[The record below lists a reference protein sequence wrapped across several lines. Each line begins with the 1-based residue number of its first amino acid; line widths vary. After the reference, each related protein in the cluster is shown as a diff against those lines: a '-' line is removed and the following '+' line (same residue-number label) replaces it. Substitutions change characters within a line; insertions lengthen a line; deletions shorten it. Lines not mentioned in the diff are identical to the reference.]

1 VNTNVIAL
9 LGAGALVV
17 ADLHAATIPVRMRQD
32 RTLHVH
38 VYNFANVRRSTLD
51 RGLEEAARILAA
63 AGVQTFWE
71 PGDTDAPEGRTVEIA
86 AGAIAAHRGPDNR
99 GFLVARVVGRVPET
113 LLPGALGFALPS
125 ARHGVHVTMFYDR
138 IEGVARTVPLD
149 VAQILGNALAHEIGH
164 VLLSSVQHS
173 RSGIMKA
180 VWSRADYGNI
190 AFRPLKFLPDEVAI
204 VQDAVSRRAALC
216 RSPSPN
222 PLEAANERSN
232 GN

>member
-1 VNTNVIAL
+1 
-9 LGAGALVV
+9 
-17 ADLHAATIPVRMRQD
+17 M
-32 RTLHVH
+32 
-38 VYNFANVRRSTLD
+38 YNLANVRPSTLG

-71 PGDTDAPEGRTVEIA
+71 PGDTDAPEGRTVEMA
-86 AGAIAAHRGPDNR
+86 AGAIAAHRGSDNR
-99 GFLVARVVGRVPET
+99 GFLVARIVGRVPET
-113 LLPGALGFALPS
+113 LLPGALGFSLPS
-125 ARHGVHVTMFYDR
+125 ARDGVHVTMFYER
-138 IEGVARTVPLD
+138 IEGVARTVPVPLD

-173 RSGIMKA
+173 ASGIMKA
-180 VWSRADYGNI
+180 VWSRADYGNM

-204 VQDAVSRRAALC
+204 VQEAVSRRAALC
-216 RSPSPN
+216 RSTPSPN